1 MQPGSPESDAPQGA
15 DRYYTICPAFD
26 NMKKICYNIKKKA
39 FLERGP
45 FRQSAHLTFIKK
57 NDIIY
62 LESERSLYYLDKEVT
77 YMFAKEDIMARLA
90 KGEDAQSIADEMA
103 KVLNEA
109 VQETKEQ
116 DNKTDLRAAINTTAT
131 GLVNL
136 LLEYFDID
144 ETCNAEEMAELT
156 DQFLDTV
163 EATLPL
169 IEVLEKYEDK
179 GHPTSV
185 ITAKTSDKAISDFLK
200 MFVD

>member
-1 MQPGSPESDAPQGA
+1 
-15 DRYYTICPAFD
+15 
-26 NMKKICYNIKKKA
+26 
-39 FLERGP
+39 
-45 FRQSAHLTFIKK
+45 
-57 NDIIY
+57 
-62 LESERSLYYLDKEVT
+62 
-77 YMFAKEDIMARLA
+77 MFAKEDIMARLA

-116 DNKTDLRAAINTTAT
+116 DNKTDLRAAINEKAT
-131 GLVNL
+131 DLVNL

-144 ETCNAEEMAELT
+144 EATDAEEMVELT
-156 DQFLDTV
+156 DYFLDTI

-169 IEVLEKYEDK
+169 IEVLEKYENKDK
-179 GHPTSV
+179 PVSV